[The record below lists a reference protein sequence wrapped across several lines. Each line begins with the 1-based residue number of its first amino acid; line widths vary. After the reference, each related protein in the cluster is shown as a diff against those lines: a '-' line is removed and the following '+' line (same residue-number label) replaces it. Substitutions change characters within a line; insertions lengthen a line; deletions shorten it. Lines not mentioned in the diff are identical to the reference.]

1 MRLKVMFR
9 ADALPIFYRHL
20 FMGIIKE
27 AIRKTD
33 NEYYQHLYF
42 YQHKTNKAARPF
54 CFAVR
59 FPFDRVKLKEK
70 ERFYL
75 QGPGQLH
82 LSTPDPFLFTCLYN
96 GLLKIKKEKEEFPY
110 RGYSLK
116 IDRMFMLNEK
126 KITGNEA
133 VFKTLSPI
141 LIENKAEKPCL
152 PFDKKTGTPFSDT
165 DEEYQEFLKE
175 LNYIADKTLCGVRG
189 HLGLKEIGLKEELI
203 FFPIKLRK
211 EVVKH
216 KVRERDEK
224 EKIYT
229 FTCFSG
235 MFKLKGHPEDL
246 NLLSQ
251 VGLGFR
257 RAQGFGMLEVV

>member
-96 GLLKIKKEKEEFPY
+96 GLLKIKKEKIINIY
-110 RGYSLK
+110 IYSFS
-116 IDRMFMLNEK
+116 IPLN
-126 KITGNEA
+126 I
-133 VFKTLSPI
+133 FKPSSEPSIFSLALSGCGINPNTFFCSLQIQTMQRLNI
-141 LIENKAEKPCL
+141 L
-152 PFDKKTGTPFSDT
+152 
-165 DEEYQEFLKE
+165 
-175 LNYIADKTLCGVRG
+175 
-189 HLGLKEIGLKEELI
+189 
-203 FFPIKLRK
+203 
-211 EVVKH
+211 
-216 KVRERDEK
+216 
-224 EKIYT
+224 
-229 FTCFSG
+229 
-235 MFKLKGHPEDL
+235 
-246 NLLSQ
+246 
-251 VGLGFR
+251 
-257 RAQGFGMLEVV
+257 